1 MAKRK
6 ESRTEKSRA
15 RRRGEVGKMMMVVG
29 VAKVVGGEIT
39 ILTVVEMVV
48 IDMAATGVEA
58 GTTIEVM
65 AETGDMMDATMVVI
79 VIIVT
84 TTRADILTTEGG
96 AAGVMTMEGE
106 EMSRGEDVGADPEN
120 AGSVGGGT
128 GRVLLGLGAE
138 AMTER
143 PNVGIV
149 VVVAA
154 NRTGADRA
162 AARGAKADRA
172 VEV

>member
-1 MAKRK
+1 
-6 ESRTEKSRA
+6 
-15 RRRGEVGKMMMVVG
+15 MMVVG
-29 VAKVVGGEIT
+29 VAMMEGGEIT
-39 ILTVVEMVV
+39 TQVDAITTLTAVEMVV

-65 AETGDMMDATMVVI
+65 AETGDMMGATMMVL

-96 AAGVMTMEGE
+96 AAGVMIMEGE

-120 AGSVGGGT
+120 AGIEGGGT
-128 GRVLLGLGAE
+128 GHVLLGLGAE
-138 AMTER
+138 ATTAR
-143 PNVGIV
+143 RNVGIV
-149 VVVAA
+149 VVGAA
-154 NRTGADRA
+154 SRTGADRA
-162 AARGAKADRA
+162 AARGAKADRG

>member
-1 MAKRK
+1 
-6 ESRTEKSRA
+6 
-15 RRRGEVGKMMMVVG
+15 
-29 VAKVVGGEIT
+29 
-39 ILTVVEMVV
+39 
-48 IDMAATGVEA
+48 
-58 GTTIEVM
+58 
-65 AETGDMMDATMVVI
+65 
-79 VIIVT
+79 
-84 TTRADILTTEGG
+84 
-96 AAGVMTMEGE
+96 MEGE
-106 EMSRGEDVGADPEN
+106 EMSRGEDAGADPEN
-120 AGSVGGGT
+120 AGIEGGGT

-138 AMTER
+138 ALTAR

>member
-15 RRRGEVGKMMMVVG
+15 RRRGEVGKTMMVVG

-39 ILTVVEMVV
+39 TLTAVEMVV

-84 TTRADILTTEGG
+84 TTRADILTT
-96 AAGVMTMEGE
+96 
-106 EMSRGEDVGADPEN
+106 
-120 AGSVGGGT
+120 
-128 GRVLLGLGAE
+128 
-138 AMTER
+138 
-143 PNVGIV
+143 
-149 VVVAA
+149 
-154 NRTGADRA
+154 
-162 AARGAKADRA
+162 
-172 VEV
+172 